1 MLKMRGNKS
10 LSKICGA
17 ALALFIGVTL
27 SGSVKAADAIVVGM
41 GQSTTTN
48 ASTAMS
54 ASADTAITALGG
66 KTATVVLAW
75 VDSGSEAAFS
85 VLAAKF
91 ATTTKIYGFSA
102 RHASTQNGRDMM
114 AVVFALA
121 GQISASHTTAAHG
134 TNYQTAGSQI
144 GTTLKAVTTGATD
157 GKLFILAGDQ
167 NNPLDNQVVTGFFQT
182 YGGTSAWVTGGSTG
196 HAFADG
202 QIVSGAIL
210 GILLYGEFDCRF
222 GFVQGST
229 VTPTLTAL
237 TNATDATKKP
247 TFSIVFNCISR
258 YESMG
263 ASGLTTEMTYFKQS
277 LGTAPFVSAYGLG
290 EIGKANL
297 TSTAYGTGG
306 ACSVTNI
313 YTRVATSVA
322 FENSPSA
329 VPKQIPSLTSSKS
342 ATQYRI
348 NGSIANSTKSQ
359 PAEVIVSKGTKNVI
373 INNQEI
379 VK

>member
-1 MLKMRGNKS
+1 MLKTRGKKS
-10 LSKICGA
+10 VGKMCGVG
-17 ALALFIGVTL
+17 LALLIALTL
-27 SGSVKAADAIVVGM
+27 SGSVKAADAIVVGV
-41 GQSTTTN
+41 GQSANTD
-48 ASTAMS
+48 ASAAMS
-54 ASADTAITALGG
+54 ASADTAKTALGT
-66 KTATVVLAW
+66 KTAAVVLVW

-91 ATTTKIYGFSA
+91 ATTTKIYGFSG
-102 RHASTQNGRDMM
+102 RHTTTQTGRDQK
-114 AVVFALA
+114 AVVFAFA
-121 GQISASHTTAAHG
+121 GQISASHTSAPHG

-144 GTTLKAVTTGATD
+144 GTTLKAVTTKTTD
-157 GKLFILAGDQ
+157 GKLIILVGDQ
-167 NNPLDNQVVTGFFQT
+167 NNPLDNQVTTGFLQT
-182 YGGTSAWVTGGSTG
+182 YGDNSAWITGGSTG
-196 HAFADG
+196 KAFADG
-202 QIVSGAIL
+202 QIVSSAIL

-247 TFSIVFNCISR
+247 TLSIIFNCISR

-306 ACSVTNI
+306 AISVTNI

-329 VPKQIPSLTSSKS
+329 VPKQIPSLTSTKS

-348 NGSIANSTKSQ
+348 NGSIAKSTKSQ
-359 PAEVIVSKGTKNVI
+359 PAEVIVSKGAKNVR
-373 INNQEI
+373 INSQEI
-379 VK
+379 SK